1 MISLEYII
9 MQLLH
14 NKLTQNF
21 KTQRG
26 VNAKEVAELESHA
39 NFLHL
44 NLSFHYHYVPL
55 QFKSK
60 DFDRERKKH
69 CN

>member
-1 MISLEYII
+1 MISLKYII
-9 MQLLH
+9 RQLQH
-14 NKLTQNF
+14 NKLTQYF

-26 VNAKEVAELESHA
+26 VHAKEVAESEIHV
-39 NFLHL
+39 NFFYF
-44 NLSFHYHYVPL
+44 NLSFHYRCVLL

-60 DFDRERKKH
+60 DFDREREQR